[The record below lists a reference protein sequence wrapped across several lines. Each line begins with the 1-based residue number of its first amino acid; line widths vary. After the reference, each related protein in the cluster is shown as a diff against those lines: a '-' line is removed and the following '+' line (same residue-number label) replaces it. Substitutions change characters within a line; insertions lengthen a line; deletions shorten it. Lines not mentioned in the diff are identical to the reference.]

1 MLANPAFVATALE
14 DGSLTIDGDGGAMAR
29 LFGLLEQP
37 DLGFNIIE
45 P

>member
-14 DGSLTIDGDGGAMAR
+14 DGSLTIDGDADAMAR
-29 LFGLLEQP
+29 LFGLLDQADP
-37 DLGFNIIE
+37 SFNIIE